1 MEKIVFEDL
10 PSTKTPLNAENLNK
24 IQTNVEDEFNK
35 IGTIY
40 EQSNNSVN
48 CIANTNNNLV
58 SITLPAG
65 TYIITSGFRYDGT
78 DLRYFHAVG
87 NSQSSSY
94 DNAGAVASLITYIA
108 VLTEQTT
115 ITPILWPNKDVTVTS
130 RTKAIRIK

>member
-1 MEKIVFEDL
+1 MKKIEFKNNSEPYL
-10 PSTKTPLNAENLNK
+10 SAETLNQL
-24 IQTNVEDEFNK
+24 QGNVEDEFNK

-87 NSQSSSY
+87 SSQSSSY

-115 ITPILWPNKDVTVTS
+115 ITPILWPNKDVTVTA

>member
-1 MEKIVFEDL
+1 MEKIIFEDL

-48 CIANTNNNLV
+48 CIANTSNNLV

-65 TYIITSGFRYDGT
+65 TYIITSSFRYDGT
-78 DLRYFHAVG
+78 DLRYFHTVG
-87 NSQSSSY
+87 SSQSSSY

-108 VLTEQTT
+108 VLTKQTT
-115 ITPILWPNKDVTVTS
+115 ITPTLWPSKDVTVTA